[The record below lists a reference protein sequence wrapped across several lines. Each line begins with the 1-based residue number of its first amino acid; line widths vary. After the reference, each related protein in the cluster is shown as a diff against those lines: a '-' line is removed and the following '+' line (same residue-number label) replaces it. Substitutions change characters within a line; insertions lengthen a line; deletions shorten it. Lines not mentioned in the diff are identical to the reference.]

1 MAYKVNS
8 SRVGTVGAEYIPADG
23 VNVEALLAGG
33 FIIEVAKTKPAKQE
47 SASIQDNKE
56 SE

>member
-8 SRVGTVGAEYIPADG
+8 ERVGTIGAEYIPAEG
-23 VNVEALLAGG
+23 VNVEVLLAGG
-33 FIIEVAKTKPAKQE
+33 FIVEVAKSKPAKQE
-47 SASIQDNKE
+47 TASITDNKE